1 MNSKNDRLLIAKQ
14 LLKYNL
20 VVNTK
25 WIYNLNEKAL
35 GNFLSLDFEIP
46 LKYKKEFNELITNIN
61 FLNTDYYKKGI
72 EFLID
77 IINKEAINKINQQ
90 RGKQYKKYEEIPDEF
105 IPTIIKNIIPIFI
118 ESFKYKYDC
127 TFEISNILDSKTIV
141 GIETIK
147 YLFMAKDKNI
157 YYPILLNDYD
167 KKNYYIYIENIA
179 KITNENN
186 IRFIKMLITNN
197 STAEIL
203 RKNLHKI
210 AKSEIDA
217 IFSFLGTIDES
228 LFELAMNL
236 ILEFKMEHISYIFR
250 ALDNIYL
257 DEKQEVAQ
265 KIYDLSKYAYI
276 DYAIYNNSGEFKY
289 SIGCILDKIA
299 KSRSMEQIN
308 RIFKIIET
316 LGIDNYTL
324 IVNLLDKIDLNIP
337 DDKFDNILKCAKNA
351 KTSNDVIEL
360 LKLSDDEIKSYN
372 ENTLLNKDD
381 IKKLIKQYENKDI

>member
-1 MNSKNDRLLIAKQ
+1 MNTENDRLLIAKQ

-20 VVNTK
+20 KVNTK
-25 WIYNLNEKAL
+25 WIYNLNGKAL
-35 GNFLSLDFEIP
+35 ENFLSLDFEIP
-46 LKYKKEFNELITNIN
+46 LKYKKDFNELITNIN
-61 FLNTDYYKKGI
+61 FLNTDYYKEGI

-77 IINKEAINKINQQ
+77 IINKEAINKINEQN
-90 RGKQYKKYEEIPDEF
+90 GKQYKKYEEIPDEF
-105 IPTIIKNIIPIFI
+105 IPAIIKNIIPIFI
-118 ESFKYKYDC
+118 ESSKYKYNC
-127 TFEISNILDSKTIV
+127 AFEISNILESKTIV

-157 YYPILLNDYD
+157 YYPVLLNDHD

-186 IRFIKMLITNN
+186 IRFIKKLITTN
-197 STAEIL
+197 SSAEIL
-203 RKNLHKI
+203 RKNLHEI

-228 LFELAMNL
+228 LFKLAMKI

-257 DEKQEVAQ
+257 DEKQEVAN
-265 KIYDLSKYAYI
+265 KIYDLAYYAYI
-276 DYAIYNNSGEFKY
+276 YYYTHKHSGEFRD

-299 KSRSMEQIN
+299 KSRSMEEIN

-316 LGIDNYTL
+316 LGIDEYTL
-324 IVNLLDKIDLNIP
+324 IVNLLDNIDLNIP
-337 DDKFDNILKCAKNA
+337 DEKFDNILECAKNA
-351 KTSNDVIEL
+351 KTPNDVIEL

-372 ENTLLNKDD
+372 ENTLLNEDD
-381 IKKLIKQYENKDI
+381 IKKLIKRYEN